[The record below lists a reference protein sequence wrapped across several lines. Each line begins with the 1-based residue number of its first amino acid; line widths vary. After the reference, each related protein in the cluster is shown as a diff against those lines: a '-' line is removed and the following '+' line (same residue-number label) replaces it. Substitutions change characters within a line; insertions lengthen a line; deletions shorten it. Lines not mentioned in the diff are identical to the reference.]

1 MNAGFVGAVPLLKV
15 ALHQD
20 ARKIAPWVAGISA
33 LSASSVLAYTWVF
46 PDAHSRAELAAGVGA
61 NPALSII
68 FGRAGDLLQAD
79 GFNAWRAGALGAF
92 FAGVMAILIVVRN
105 SRADEDSGQAE
116 LLASAVM
123 GRQARLAVAVLM
135 AFVASVALG
144 VVASILT
151 IACGGG
157 VANSITLAAT
167 FTAVGLMSGSIAA
180 VAAQLGS
187 DARAASAIAI
197 SILAGFFVVRG
208 YFDASQAADWT
219 DWLTPLGWMQQV
231 RPAAGNN
238 WWPLLLAVVVALVVA
253 VFAFALQGRRD
264 FAMGLI
270 APRPGPSR
278 GGWAAS
284 IWGLALQ
291 LNRGPLIA
299 WLLGFAAVGA
309 VFGNLA
315 TSVGDVLAD
324 NPAMSAMMAAGGA
337 TKADLTFQFLVTIL
351 RLVGIIAAVFGV
363 QVVLRMYAEESQ
375 FRIDPLLA
383 GALRRRTY
391 LASNALLAFAA
402 SAAAMA
408 VAGAIIGVV
417 AAQVETTVSADEV
430 MRQAL
435 VTIPAVW
442 TLVALALAA
451 VGAWPAARV
460 VGWLGI
466 VLAFAL
472 TLLGPLF
479 RLWTWILAISPL
491 WHIPDV
497 TASSPDWSGLA
508 WISLATVAFI
518 MVAFVGFRIRDI
530 L

>member
-1 MNAGFVGAVPLLKV
+1 MKAGFVGTLPLLKV

-20 ARKIAPWVAGISA
+20 ARQIAPWVAGISA
-33 LSASSVLAYTWVF
+33 LSASSVLAYSWVF
-46 PDAHSRAELAAGVGA
+46 PDAHSRAELAAGIGA

-68 FGRAGDLLQAD
+68 FGRAQDLLQAD

-92 FAGVMAILIVVRN
+92 FAGLMAILIVVRN

-116 LLASAVM
+116 LLASAVL
-123 GRQARLAVAVLM
+123 GREARLAVALLM
-135 AFVASVALG
+135 ACVASVVLG

-157 VANSITLAAT
+157 VVNSITLAAT
-167 FTAVGLMSGSIAA
+167 FTAAGLMSGSIAA

-187 DARAASAIAI
+187 GARAASAIAI
-197 SILAGFFVVRG
+197 SVLSGFFVLRG
-208 YFDASQAADWT
+208 YFDASRAADWT
-219 DWLTPLGWMQQV
+219 GWLTPLGWLQQV

-238 WWPLLLAVVVALVVA
+238 WWPLLLAVIAALAVAAL
-253 VFAFALQGRRD
+253 AFGLQGRRD
-264 FAMGLI
+264 FGMGLI
-270 APRPGPSR
+270 APRPGPAR

-291 LNRGPLIA
+291 LNRGSLIA

-315 TSVGDVLAD
+315 TSVGDVLVD

-337 TKADLTFQFLVTIL
+337 TKAGLTFEFLVTIL

-363 QVVLRMYAEESQ
+363 QIVLRMYTEESQ
-375 FRIDPLLA
+375 DRVDPLLA
-383 GALRRRTY
+383 GALRRPSY

-402 SAAAMA
+402 SATAMVVSGAVIGA
-408 VAGAIIGVV
+408 VAAR
-417 AAQVETTVSADEV
+417 VETTVSANDV
-430 MRQAL
+430 MEQAL

-451 VGAWPAARV
+451 VGAWPAARL

-466 VLAFAL
+466 VGAFAL

-491 WHIPDV
+491 WHIPNV

-508 WISLATVAFI
+508 WISLASGVFVAVAFI
-518 MVAFVGFRIRDI
+518 GFRARDI

>member
-1 MNAGFVGAVPLLKV
+1 MNNGFVGTVPLLKV

-33 LSASSVLAYTWVF
+33 LSASSVLAYAWVF

-61 NPALSII
+61 NPALSLI
-68 FGRAGDLLQAD
+68 FGRAQDLTQAD

-92 FAGVMAILIVVRN
+92 FAGLMAILIVVRN

-116 LLASAVM
+116 LLASGVL
-123 GRQARLAVAVLM
+123 GREARLAVAILM
-135 AFVASVALG
+135 AFVASAVLG
-144 VVASILT
+144 VVASIFT

-157 VANSITLAAT
+157 IANSITLAAT
-167 FTAVGLMSGSIAA
+167 FTAVGLMSASIAA

-197 SILAGFFVVRG
+197 SILAVFFVLRG
-208 YFDASQAADWT
+208 YFDASRAAQWT

-238 WWPLLLAVVVALVVA
+238 WWPLLLAVLVALVVA
-253 VFAFALQGRRD
+253 VLAFLLQGRRD

-270 APRPGPSR
+270 APRPGPPR

-284 IWGLALQ
+284 VWGLAVQ
-291 LNRGPLIA
+291 LNRGSLIA
-299 WLLGFAAVGA
+299 WLLGFAAVGG

-324 NPAMSAMMAAGGA
+324 NPAMGNMMAAGGA
-337 TKADLTFQFLVTIL
+337 TAEGLTFQFLVTIL

-363 QVVLRMYAEESQ
+363 QIVLRIYTEESQ
-375 FRIDPLLA
+375 DRVDPLLA
-383 GALRRRTY
+383 SALRRRTY

-402 SAAAMA
+402 SAAAM
-408 VAGAIIGVV
+408 VVSGAIIGIV
-417 AAQVETTVSADEV
+417 AARVETTVSANDV

-451 VGAWPAARV
+451 VGAWPVARA

-491 WHIPDV
+491 WHIPNV
-497 TASSPDWSGLA
+497 TAASPDWSGLA
-508 WISLATVAFI
+508 WISVATVAF
-518 MVAFVGFRIRDI
+518 VAVGFVGFRARDI